1 MKTGAFAGKAVAIT
15 GAGGGIGAALC
26 RAFAREG
33 ASIALLDTNTTAM
46 ESVQTEIIE
55 LGSRTTAVT
64 TDVTNALN
72 CQTAIEHVVSEF
84 GGIDVLINN
93 AGITHFSLCEST
105 TPAVYRR
112 VMDVN
117 YFGAVHCTL
126 AALPSLIERRGAI
139 GVMSSIAGF
148 APLVGR
154 AGYSASKHALHGYFD
169 TLRCEVKRH
178 GVSVTMICPGFTQS
192 NIERSALAGDGAR
205 VTAGRTQVGNAA
217 NAGEVARTIVRAIAH
232 RRRTAVLSSVGKTAS
247 ILRKFAPSIYDAI
260 MTRKMRAEFTRD
272 NNA

>member
-1 MKTGAFAGKAVAIT
+1 MKTGIFSGKAVAIT

-26 RAFAREG
+26 RAFAHEG
-33 ASIALLDTNTTAM
+33 ASIALLDIDTAAI

-55 LGSRTTAVT
+55 LGARTTAVT

-72 CQTAIEHVVSEF
+72 CQTAIEHVISEF

-93 AGITHFSLCEST
+93 AGITHFSLCENT
-105 TPAVYRR
+105 APAVYKR

-154 AGYSASKHALHGYFD
+154 AGYCASKHALHGYFE

-178 GVSVTMICPGFTQS
+178 GVGVTMICPGFTQS

-217 NAGEVARTIVRAIAH
+217 SPDDVAREIIRATA
-232 RRRTAVLSSVGKTAS
+232 RRKRTVVLSSIGKTSS
-247 ILRKFAPSIYDAI
+247 ILRKVAPSIYDAI
-260 MTRKMRAEFTRD
+260 MTRKMRAEFARD
-272 NNA
+272 RD

>member
-1 MKTGAFAGKAVAIT
+1 MSSGAFTGKAVAIT

-33 ASIALLDTNTTAM
+33 ASISLLDINTSAM
-46 ESVQTEIIE
+46 ESVQTDLIE
-55 LGSRTTAVT
+55 LGARTTAVT

-84 GGIDVLINN
+84 GGIDVLVNN
-93 AGITHFSLCEST
+93 AGITHFSLCENTS
-105 TPAVYRR
+105 PAVYKR

-126 AALPSLIERRGAI
+126 AALPSLIERHGAI
-139 GVMSSIAGF
+139 GVMSSVAGF
-148 APLVGR
+148 APLVAR
-154 AGYSASKHALHGYFD
+154 AGYCASKHALHGYFE

-178 GVSVTMICPGFTQS
+178 DVSVTMICPGFTQS
-192 NIERSALAGDGAR
+192 NIERSALAGHGAR
-205 VTAGRTQVGNAA
+205 INAGRTQVGAAA
-217 NAGEVARTIVRAIAH
+217 NPDFVARKIVQAIA
-232 RRRTAVLSSVGKTAS
+232 RRKRTLILSSVGKTS
-247 ILRKFAPSIYDAI
+247 SLMRKFAPSIYDII

-272 NNA
+272 SNT